1 MKHCGCS
8 LGQRLCRRL
17 GKVKAWAEREGMELP
32 AETHLTMVVEV
43 SASNAD
49 PSSVCVCVSV
59 CMCVCV
65 HVCVC
70 ARVCVCTYACV
81 HACMYM
87 YACVC
92 TRTCTNVPVLCL
104 TMAVSPPRYHRLP
117 TCFRLF

>member
-17 GKVKAWAEREGMELP
+17 GKVKGWAEREGMELP

-49 PSSVCVCVSV
+49 PSSVCVCE
-59 CMCVCV
+59 CV

-70 ARVCVCTYACV
+70 VCV
-81 HACMYM
+81 HACVR
-87 YACVC
+87 ACMHVHVC
-92 TRTCTNVPVLCL
+92 TRTCIHVCVHVHVQ
-104 TMAVSPPRYHRLP
+104 MYMYYV
-117 TCFRLF
+117 